1 MFTLYLKNDPAAAFP
16 LATANWTIQRAPVDA
31 RLVLEAT
38 LGAKRARE
46 VGKVVAW
53 VKANRIGTT
62 KSWAAP
68 SRSEAEDR
76 RHFRAPPS
84 TASVHAGMV
93 VHECV
98 VAALVQ
104 EMRLTVPFD

>member
-46 VGKVVAW
+46 VGMGEGEPDWNDQIVGRAQQK
-53 VKANRIGTT
+53 RSRRSTPF
-62 KSWAAP
+62 SRPPPAP
-68 SRSEAEDR
+68 LRCT
-76 RHFRAPPS
+76 PKW
-84 TASVHAGMV
+84 
-93 VHECV
+93 
-98 VAALVQ
+98 
-104 EMRLTVPFD
+104 